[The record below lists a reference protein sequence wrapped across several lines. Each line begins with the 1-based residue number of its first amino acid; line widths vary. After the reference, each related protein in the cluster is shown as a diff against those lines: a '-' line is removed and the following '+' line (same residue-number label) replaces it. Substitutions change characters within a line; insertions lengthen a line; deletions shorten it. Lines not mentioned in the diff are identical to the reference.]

1 MRRPGPLKDY
11 ASGGPGARSPW
22 GESPQTFDYIKKLV
36 SCQRAPQT
44 FDYIKKLVSCQR
56 APQTFDYIKN
66 SWLVTRQR
74 APQTFDYIK
83 NLVNLRRACL
93 AERAGEDGELHAVFR
108 HGAA

>member
-36 SCQRAPQT
+36 RCQRAPQT
-44 FDYIKKLVSCQR
+44 FDYIKKLVRCQR

-66 SWLVTRQR
+66 SLAPDRYGGGEELVQR
-74 APQTFDYIK
+74 HPVRCHLL
-83 NLVNLRRACL
+83 LVAV
-93 AERAGEDGELHAVFR
+93 AGDRLECGSVRLD
-108 HGAA
+108 